1 MLGMFSLISY
11 YTYGINDNNAEEAT
25 FYNFL
30 RHKNNPL
37 VRVKKTDPRNNF
49 LYHGQ
54 DEGNIQFA
62 GPIPSMFPFHLHVFF
77 ETCTTLPNRPIP
89 IEFPVV
95 SNESN
100 TRACLK
106 VKVFLQL

>member
-1 MLGMFSLISY
+1 MFSLISY

-54 DEGNIQFA
+54 DEGSSGRNFW
-62 GPIPSMFPFHLHVFF
+62 
-77 ETCTTLPNRPIP
+77 TTRTPLDSL
-89 IEFPVV
+89 FM
-95 SNESN
+95 
-100 TRACLK
+100 
-106 VKVFLQL
+106 